1 MWDHFTLPIFFNSHI
16 QLETNKYSTIP
27 RKHLGWF
34 FLNIY
39 IRSCHSPAL
48 KVFQTLPNQF
58 RMTYKLLTLALCDQ
72 ASIIPSKHLT
82 VLKSQG
88 SSICCWNAPSSLLS
102 QYFFFLPLQHCWYYL
117 FQYLPPWSSNVLTFC
132 SSGAQ
137 RILAQYELPG
147 CYSSKYLLIYYK
159 FIPWENLCS

>member
-34 FLNIY
+34 FFNIY

-102 QYFFFLPLQHCWYYL
+102 QYFFFCLCNTVGIIYFNICLPDPQMSLHFVAQ
-117 FQYLPPWSSNVLTFC
+117 VL
-132 SSGAQ
+132 
-137 RILAQYELPG
+137 
-147 CYSSKYLLIYYK
+147 SKYWLNMNYLVVIHQNIY
-159 FIPWENLCS
+159 